1 MKKEVDIPCF
11 LLSLGLSFLILFL
24 LSSTLPKASEEVE
37 NLKIGL
43 VAMENDNSL
52 DSDGSSTTDAAP
64 SELTKPQ
71 LPEPPT
77 LEEIKEERK
86 EESKEPETKVEEK
99 VEEIGEIKK
108 PNLADLKKT
117 ISKPKLENPSVNMD
131 RFDKKT
137 SPKNG
142 IGIDIDRILSKATGQ
157 KGLPSGSRM
166 GVVDG
171 TAVIQWNPSNPE
183 PSFPE
188 VAKKT
193 GKNGSV
199 VLLITVNEIGDVI
212 SVRMEQGSG
221 VPEINEAISKVA
233 RTWQVKLVKKGTSV
247 GGTFVLKY
255 SFHLK

>member
-117 ISKPKLENPSVNMD
+117 ISKPKLENPS
-131 RFDKKT
+131 
-137 SPKNG
+137 
-142 IGIDIDRILSKATGQ
+142 LSKATGQ

-233 RTWQVKLVKKGTSV
+233 RTWKVKLVKKGTSV

>member
-1 MKKEVDIPCF
+1 MKKIDIPCF
-11 LLSLGLSFLILFL
+11 LLSLALSFLILFL
-24 LSSTLPKASEEVE
+24 LSMTFPKASEEVE
-37 NLKIGL
+37 TLKIGL
-43 VAMENDNSL
+43 VAMENNNSL
-52 DSDGSSTTDAAP
+52 DSDGSSSTDAAP
-64 SELTKPQ
+64 SNTEKPK
-71 LPEPPT
+71 LPEPLK
-77 LEEIKEERK
+77 LEELEE
-86 EESKEPETKVEEK
+86 EQESETKTEEK

-117 ISKPKLENPSVNMD
+117 IAKPKLENPSVNMEQ
-131 RFDKKT
+131 FDKKT

-142 IGIDIDRILSKATGQ
+142 IGIDVDRILSKATGQ

-183 PSFPE
+183 PVFPE
-188 VAKKT
+188 IAKKT

-199 VLLITVNEIGDVI
+199 ILIITVNEIGDVI

-233 RTWQVKLVKKGTSV
+233 RTWKVKLVKKGMSV

>member
-1 MKKEVDIPCF
+1 MKKIDIPCF

-24 LSSTLPKASEEVE
+24 LSMTFPKDSEEVE
-37 NLKIGL
+37 TLKIGL
-43 VAMENDNSL
+43 VAMENNNSL
-52 DSDGSSTTDAAP
+52 DSHGNATTDAAP
-64 SELTKPQ
+64 SNVEKQ
-71 LPEPPT
+71 KLPEPPK
-77 LEEIKEERK
+77 LEELE
-86 EESKEPETKVEEK
+86 EEK
-99 VEEIGEIKK
+99 ESEKKIEEKAEEIGEIKK
-108 PNLADLKKT
+108 PNLEDLKKT
-117 ISKPKLENPSVNMD
+117 IAKPELETPSVNMEH
-131 RFDKKT
+131 FDKKT

-142 IGIDIDRILSKATGQ
+142 IGIDIERILSKATGQ

-166 GVVDG
+166 GVIDG

-183 PSFPE
+183 PDFPAI
-188 VAKKT
+188 AKKT

-199 VLLITVNEIGDVI
+199 ILVITVNEVGDVV

-233 RTWQVKLVKKGTSV
+233 RIWKVKLVKRGRAV